1 MISVVK
7 SMSKKNDGTV
17 ILERLTGNSFLM
29 IEISEKFFNEVF
41 KEASLAKSSDQQ
53 RLHPTEYNMEL
64 QNSEREEIHNTRY
77 SRYNESLNFKDDTC

>member
-53 RLHPTEYNMEL
+53 R
-64 QNSEREEIHNTRY
+64 
-77 SRYNESLNFKDDTC
+77 